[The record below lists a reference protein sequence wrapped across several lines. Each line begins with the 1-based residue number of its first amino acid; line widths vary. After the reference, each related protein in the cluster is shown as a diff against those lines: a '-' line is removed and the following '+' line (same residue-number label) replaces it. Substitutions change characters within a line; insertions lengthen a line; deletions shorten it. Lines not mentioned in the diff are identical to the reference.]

1 MTGTY
6 LITNHYHY
14 LFIKITQMT
23 TFAATVFY

>member
-1 MTGTY
+1 MAAVNC
-6 LITNHYHY
+6 IHYQL